1 VISLNF
7 FVFDGN
13 IYANI
18 NKTQHNGMGVIAHY
32 FYCID
37 SASHVS
43 ENATWPHDRE
53 NSAFVVW
60 RNNGCSLQ
68 Q

>member
-1 VISLNF
+1 MYHLLVISLNF

-18 NKTQHNGMGVIAHY
+18 NKTQHNRMGVIAHY

-43 ENATWPHDRE
+43 ENAT
-53 NSAFVVW
+53 
-60 RNNGCSLQ
+60 
-68 Q
+68 